1 MLYKRLRILMISSLI
16 IVLTS
21 VICLVIRYNINKT
34 KDITVAKELDVQ
46 SSEKLVEEDK
56 TLIDDDKELVKK
68 TVEKA
73 VETYEF
79 QKKKEEG
86 EKLKKEEI
94 NITNPQV
101 TTKPTTKSTNNG
113 AQYYI
118 KVNYQANVVTIYAKD
133 KNGEYTIPYKAMVCS
148 TGSATPHSGV
158 YRIPSG
164 YRAKGT
170 WGLMVGNVY
179 AQYYTRIV
187 GSILFHSVPY
197 TRMDKSSLEY
207 WEYDKLGTTASAGC
221 VRLTVQ
227 DAKWIYNN
235 CPSGTQVE
243 FYADSNPGP
252 LGKPSAKKISN
263 ENDKLKNWDPTD
275 SDNNNPWKNY
285 NKGNNKNIQTNN
297 TINKNNTT
305 NNTINKNNTTNN
317 TIDKNNNNIIHNV
330 TNDVN
335 ETIDN
340 NSVKDT
346 NNTIDNSN

>member
-56 TLIDDDKELVKK
+56 TLIYNDKELIKK

-73 VETYEF
+73 VEIYEF

-94 NITNPQV
+94 NITNPKV
-101 TTKPTTKSTNNG
+101 TTKPTTKSTNNV

-158 YRIPSG
+158 YTIPSG
-164 YRAKGT
+164 SRSKGT
-170 WGLMVGNVY
+170 WGLMVGGVY

-197 TRMDKSSLEY
+197 TKKDKSSLEY

-235 CPSGTQVE
+235 CKTGTKVE

-252 LGKPSAKKISN
+252 LGKPSARKISN

-275 SDNNNPWKNY
+275 SDNNNPWKNH
-285 NKGNNKNIQTNN
+285 NKENDKNIQ
-297 TINKNNTT
+297 T

-317 TIDKNNNNIIHNV
+317 TIDKNNNNIINNV
-330 TNDVN
+330 TNDKTKDVN

-346 NNTIDNSN
+346 NNTINNSN